1 MVVDGDNTLDGKTGL
16 IQDLVP
22 GFQDWKYSGTMT
34 QTWHQVQMTQIY
46 SNPLNFFASSCP
58 ENPCRCLFPRLLHA
72 FFSKVKFYSKKI
84 TFPGL
89 PGQGRWREDK
99 HLSYKDLLTITFT
112 QVSHWDDRGMK
123 AFRYS
128 CGSRC
133 RRECRWKT
141 PMCRQRSDCA
151 DEDTRS
157 DCVDEDTHPSWV
169 CRMLERVDYQEW
181 SSSKHFSKMKAQYE
195 MFVDTVGSRQ
205 VTV

>member
-1 MVVDGDNTLDGKTGL
+1 LTGQDTDVIFVDLGLLEAHVSQLFMKLVPISNDEGVPKLELTLMVVDGDNTLDGKTGL

-112 QVSHWDDRGMK
+112 QVSH
-123 AFRYS
+123 
-128 CGSRC
+128 
-133 RRECRWKT
+133 
-141 PMCRQRSDCA
+141 
-151 DEDTRS
+151 
-157 DCVDEDTHPSWV
+157 
-169 CRMLERVDYQEW
+169 
-181 SSSKHFSKMKAQYE
+181 
-195 MFVDTVGSRQ
+195 
-205 VTV
+205 